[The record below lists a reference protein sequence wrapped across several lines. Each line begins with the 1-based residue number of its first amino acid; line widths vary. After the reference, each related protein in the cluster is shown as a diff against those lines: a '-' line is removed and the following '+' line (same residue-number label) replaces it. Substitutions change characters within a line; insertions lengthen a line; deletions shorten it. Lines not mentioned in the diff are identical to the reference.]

1 MFLLKL
7 RQFAADR
14 RGSLAVAFAVAM
26 YPIMMMICAAI
37 DLSRMSQQQ
46 ARLQAALDAAVLRVA
61 RMVADGKLTGDL
73 TTAVR
78 QAVEGNINP
87 SELTNIQISAVI
99 DGSVI
104 KASGNGVINPM
115 IANFLT
121 ADNLKVNGTSSASWR
136 TRKIDMVLVLDNT
149 GSMGSS
155 GKMTALKTAAKNLI
169 ASMQAV
175 ATRPDAVR
183 IGIVPFDTQVNIGTT
198 YRNQPWLT
206 YAGVSNLSASN
217 WTGCVTDRDQNYD
230 VNDTTPTTAVP
241 GTLFPARQCTT
252 GVLASILPL
261 TTDWTAL
268 NAKVDQMTPSGNTNV
283 TIGLVW
289 GFHMLTQSQPLTEAR
304 TLATEPDLERI
315 IILLTDGDN
324 TQNRWTTNGSSID
337 ARTDLACAN
346 VKANGIQL
354 YTIRV
359 IDGDAA
365 LLRRCASQ
373 TTMYYEVST
382 AAQLIPVFQ
391 SIAAQIGQLR
401 LTQ

>member
-268 NAKVDQMTPSGNTNV
+268 TAKVDQMTPSGNTNV